1 MKKRTQP
8 AKDLYQQITDQILE
22 ALEQGVMPW
31 QKPWDSRWPQ
41 MAIPCNGESGRQYS
55 GINVLLLWMSAIRKN
70 FTQRKWVTFQ
80 GANHLGGQVRTGE
93 KSTVI
98 IFYKQNMF
106 EEKDDSGNVVLDENG
121 DPKMKSSVFIRG
133 HHVFNIEQCEGLE
146 KYYEEFPEPEK
157 SSEMQARPD
166 LDVLPNKMGMRLYNK
181 AQDRACYMPRKDCIV
196 MPDFKKFNTADD
208 YYATLLHECGH
219 ATGHK
224 DRLNRDGVAKF
235 DKFGSEQYAFEELIA
250 ELTSAFTCAHVNVCN
265 NISQNAAYIEHWINA
280 LKADKKAIFRAS
292 SQAREATQFLLN
304 ALELTSNEEAKLA
317 A

>member
-1 MKKRTQP
+1 
-8 AKDLYQQITDQILE
+8 
-22 ALEQGVMPW
+22 
-31 QKPWDSRWPQ
+31 
-41 MAIPCNGESGRQYS
+41 
-55 GINVLLLWMSAIRKN
+55 
-70 FTQRKWVTFQ
+70 
-80 GANHLGGQVRTGE
+80 
-93 KSTVI
+93 
-98 IFYKQNMF
+98 MF
-106 EEKDDSGNVVLDENG
+106 EEKDDSGNIVLDENG

-146 KYYEEFPEPEK
+146 KYYEEFPELEK
-157 SSEMQARPD
+157 SSEMQVRPD
-166 LDVLPNKMGMRLYNK
+166 LDVLPNKMGMQLYNK

-265 NISQNAAYIEHWINA
+265 NISQNAAYIKHWINA

-304 ALELTSNEEAKLA
+304 ALELTSNEEAKLEA
-317 A
+317 